1 MADLK
6 ITGRMK
12 VKTLKDDFKS
22 AFGATLRVYN
32 GSKFAEDSATVA
44 SIRKGD
50 AKGGEFSVKGNTKV
64 DTFEKKVKELFGVK
78 VQVAL
83 EDDSALS
90 SNSSTLSKAGSK

>member
-12 VKTLKDDFKS
+12 VKSVKADFKK

-32 GSKFAEDSATVA
+32 GSRFADDDDTIA

-50 AKGGEFSVKGNTKV
+50 AKGGDFSVNGNTKV
-64 DTFEKKVKELFGVK
+64 GNFEKNVKETFGVK
-78 VQVAL
+78 VQVATK
-83 EDDSALS
+83 DDSDLVD
-90 SNSSTLSKAGSK
+90 NSLTLSKAGK